1 MKTKFYF
8 TMVFVFLTMNI
19 AAAADLHVYPNSTIQ
34 NAISI
39 ALPGDTVIVHNG
51 TYKENVNVDK
61 TLAITSHSKNP
72 TDTIVEAAD
81 KNKPAFYVSADSV
94 NINGFYITGTSGLNI
109 HGIHLVSSNN
119 STISNNKVSF
129 IEHGDGIHLVYSN
142 NNMLSNNTLDMN
154 GLDGIR
160 LSHSKNNIL
169 NSNMALDNGWNGFFS
184 EVASGNILSNNAASG
199 NDLAGINGYMSEKDI
214 FVHNYLSEN
223 EIGIYLYNSQDMI
236 ISGNNASSN
245 EQGIYLHVCPNTN
258 SVDSNKVLNNVNGLF
273 LVKVS
278 KSKINDNNVS
288 RNNYGMYL
296 SESSNNNT
304 IYNNYFNNTR
314 NIELDIHNNGN
325 FWNIT
330 KTQGTNIINGPYLG
344 GNYWA
349 QPDGKG
355 FSQINKDVNA
365 DGIVNSPYKITE
377 NNVDYL
383 PLTVTDKNSQSL
395 LTVLILGMIMI
406 ITVFFLR
413 RTLKKYI

>member
-19 AAAADLHVYPNSTIQ
+19 AAAADLHVYPNNTIQ

-109 HGIHLVSSNN
+109 HGIHVVSSNN
-119 STISNNKVSF
+119 STISNNKVSY
-129 IEHGDGIHLVYSN
+129 IEHGDGIRLVYSN
-142 NNMLSNNTLDMN
+142 NNMLSNNIVEMN

-169 NSNMALDNGWNGFFS
+169 NSNIALDNGWNGFFS
-184 EVASGNILSNNAASG
+184 ELASENILSNNVASG
-199 NDLAGINGYMSEKDI
+199 NNLAGINSYMSEKDI
-214 FVHNYLSEN
+214 FVHNDLSEN
-223 EIGIYLYNSQDMI
+223 EMGVYLYSSQDMI
-236 ISGNNASSN
+236 ISGNNASRN

-258 SVDSNKVLNNVNGLF
+258 TVDSNKVLNNAHGIF

-278 KSKINDNNVS
+278 NSKINNNNVS
-288 RNNYGMYL
+288 RNNYGIYL
-296 SESSNNNT
+296 SESSNNNI
-304 IYNNYFNNTR
+304 IYNNYFNNAR
-314 NIELDIHNNGN
+314 NIELDTNNNGN
-325 FWNIT
+325 IWNT
-330 KTQGTNIINGPYLG
+330 EKTRKENIIGGPYLG

-349 QPDGKG
+349 QPDGEG
-355 FSQINKDVNA
+355 FSQINKDIDG
-365 DGIVNSPYKITE
+365 DGIVNSPYIINE
-377 NNVDYL
+377 NNIDYL
-383 PLTVTDKNSQSL
+383 PLTTPGKKTQL
-395 LTVLILGMIMI
+395 LLPVLMLGLIMI

-413 RTLKKYI
+413 KTLQKYE